1 MKKLIVSGCS
11 YTAKDYI
18 SSAHPEMDCSWP
30 KWPEMLAKKL
40 DMEIVNLAY
49 NGAGNRFILQTL
61 LEAIE
66 RTPKEEI
73 GMIMAA
79 WSQANRDD
87 WQEFYVTG
95 RKRIPIKFKNERFV
109 KGFEWENMRIG
120 RLGSI
125 FGWVRESLLG
135 YITLQNVCKR
145 YNIPLKQFQMIGL
158 YNGWISG
165 LGRTED
171 EIRAGLPNYVYEG
184 DEEADRQQIRLLIRD
199 YEQFIDKD
207 TFLGYK
213 KTTNLNDKLS
223 PPMWAPIE
231 GSVTLLDKIAYPM
244 DLSAGDD
251 MYKISKFDEHP
262 NELGQQKLAE
272 VIYDRM
278 G

>member
-1 MKKLIVSGCS
+1 MKKLVVSGCS
-11 YTAKDYI
+11 WGDLDFF
-18 SSAHPEMDCSWP
+18 SQFHPDMDCDWP
-30 KWPEMLAKKL
+30 KWPNILAEKL
-40 DMEIVNLAY
+40 GMECVNLCRC
-49 NGAGNRFILQTL
+49 GAGQEYIYSSLSDYIQK
-61 LEAIE
+61 
-66 RTPKEEI
+66 TPKEEI
-73 GMIMAA
+73 GMVMAA

-95 RKRIPIKFKNERFV
+95 PKRIPIKFKNERFV

-207 TFLGYK
+207 SFLGYK
-213 KTTNLNDKLS
+213 KTTNS
-223 PPMWAPIE
+223 IPITIE
-231 GSVTLLDKIAYPM
+231 YNHPDHLVKI
-244 DLSAGDD
+244 L
-251 MYKISKFDEHP
+251 
-262 NELGQQKLAE
+262 
-272 VIYDRM
+272 
-278 G
+278 